1 MLIMLRR
8 YPAAGLLLAGLAVTG
23 FAVLVSAL
31 ATPASYDKEASAKG
45 RITYERYC
53 VSCHGKT
60 ARGDGPLAK
69 DLRVSVPDLTLVA
82 KRAGGTYP
90 SDRVFGIIS
99 RGSLVR
105 GHGTDDMPAWGSAF
119 NRTDGTEAAV
129 DEAIR
134 NLVTY
139 LGSVQRV
146 Q

>member
-1 MLIMLRR
+1 MMILLRR
-8 YPAAGLLLAGLAVTG
+8 YPAAGLLLAGLIVTSFG
-23 FAVLVSAL
+23 VLVSAL
-31 ATPASYDKEASAKG
+31 VAPASYDKATTAKG
-45 RITYERYC
+45 RVTYERYC

-60 ARGDGPLAK
+60 ARGDGPLAT
-69 DLRVSVPDLTLVA
+69 DLRVPVPDLTLVA

-99 RGSLVR
+99 RGSQVR
-105 GHGTDDMPAWGSAF
+105 GHGTDDMPAWGTAF
-119 NRTDGTEAAV
+119 NRTDGAEAAV

-134 NLVTY
+134 NLVAY

>member
-8 YPAAGLLLAGLAVTG
+8 YPAAGLLLAGVTVTAFG
-23 FAVLVSAL
+23 VLVSGLGA
-31 ATPASYDKEASAKG
+31 PVSYDKEASAKG
-45 RITYERYC
+45 RLTYERYC

-69 DLRVSVPDLTLVA
+69 DLRVPVPDLTLVA

-119 NRTDGTEAAV
+119 NRTEGTEAAV

-139 LGSVQRV
+139 LGSVQRL

>member
-8 YPAAGLLLAGLAVTG
+8 YPAAGLLLGGLAVTG
-23 FAVLVSAL
+23 FAVLLSAL
-31 ATPASYDKEASAKG
+31 VTPVSSDKEASAKG
-45 RITYERYC
+45 RVTYERYC

-69 DLRVSVPDLTLVA
+69 DLRVPVPDLTLVA

-99 RGSLVR
+99 RGSQVR

-119 NRTDGTEAAV
+119 NRTEGTDAAV